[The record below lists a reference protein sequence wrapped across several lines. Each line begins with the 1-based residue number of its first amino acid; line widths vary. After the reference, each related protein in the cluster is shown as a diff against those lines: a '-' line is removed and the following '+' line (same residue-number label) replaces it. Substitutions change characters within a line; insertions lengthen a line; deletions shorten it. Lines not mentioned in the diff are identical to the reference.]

1 LILTKIVKLTPMLL
15 PGGKSRYLALRETT
29 AGRWAAAEAANNAR
43 MQMTSSA
50 GDISSRPAAN
60 YSGSRDGD
68 CGREKSDGGEAEPL
82 LLQSAGES

>member
-1 LILTKIVKLTPMLL
+1 
-15 PGGKSRYLALRETT
+15 
-29 AGRWAAAEAANNAR
+29 
-43 MQMTSSA
+43 MTSNA

>member
-1 LILTKIVKLTPMLL
+1 MLL

-29 AGRWAAAEAANNAR
+29 AGRWEAAEAANAKV
-43 MQMTSSA
+43 QMTSNA